1 MTDIT
6 CNAIIEET
14 KIIISELDS
23 TPIEIDISG
32 DVDFTAV
39 VTLLA
44 KKIEDWNRIELTV
57 PDDESI
63 DDEKHK
69 LIVNTLKDIF
79 NNYNEVLL
87 EEDND
92 DDWQMT
98 DWWADSA
105 CFFWTSLQ

>member
-6 CNAIIEET
+6 CNARIEQT
-14 KIIISELDS
+14 SIIIQELDS
-23 TPIEIDISG
+23 TPITIDISG

-44 KKIEDWNRIELTV
+44 KKIEDGNRIELTV
-57 PDDESI
+57 SDDESI

-87 EEDND
+87 EDND
-92 DDWQMT
+92 DEAFVST
-98 DWWADSA
+98 DTDDIP
-105 CFFWTSLQ
+105 F

>member
-6 CNAIIEET
+6 CSARIEET

-32 DVDFTAV
+32 DVDFTEV

-44 KKIEDWNRIELTV
+44 KKIEDANKIELTV
-57 PDDESI
+57 PDDEAI
-63 DDEKHK
+63 DDDKHK

-87 EEDND
+87 EDNGDETFVSTDTD
-92 DDWQMT
+92 DIP
-98 DWWADSA
+98 
-105 CFFWTSLQ
+105 F

>member
-6 CNAIIEET
+6 CNAKIEQEN
-14 KIIISELDS
+14 IIIRGLDS
-23 TPIEIDISG
+23 APIKIDISG
-32 DVDFTAV
+32 DVDFTNV

-44 KKIEDWNRIELTV
+44 KKIEDANRIELTV

-79 NNYNEVLL
+79 NNYNDVLI
-87 EEDND
+87 EEDNGD
-92 DDWQMT
+92 EAFVST
-98 DWWADSA
+98 DTDGIP
-105 CFFWTSLQ
+105 F

>member
-6 CNAIIEET
+6 CNAKIEQEN
-14 KIIISELDS
+14 IIIIRGLDS
-23 TPIEIDISG
+23 APIKIDISG
-32 DVDFTAV
+32 DVDFTNV

-44 KKIEDWNRIELTV
+44 KKIEDANRIELTV

-69 LIVNTLKDIF
+69 LIVNTLKNIF

-87 EEDND
+87 EEDDGDETLVSTDAD
-92 DDWQMT
+92 DFDY
-98 DWWADSA
+98 
-105 CFFWTSLQ
+105 